1 MLPWRSPSEVF
12 SCTGRE
18 NPTKRLTL
26 FRPLLKKAYKVSR
39 EKILA
44 LGTPFAVSFEEIF
57 LPLKTHQPYIFSEAD
72 FIRSENAARKII
84 PLRYSKPFHK
94 KGEGA

>member
-18 NPTKRLTL
+18 NPTKRMTL

-39 EKILA
+39 EKILD
-44 LGTPFAVSFEEIF
+44 LGTPFAVS
-57 LPLKTHQPYIFSEAD
+57 LKKYF
-72 FIRSENAARKII
+72 FR
-84 PLRYSKPFHK
+84 
-94 KGEGA
+94 